1 MGGKKRD
8 FPGARRIIPPMFRP
22 FRFAAAVLLGSA
34 LSTHA
39 ADPMT
44 FQELSLRLRGGDSPQ
59 VLLQETA
66 QRKLLQPLTP
76 DQEKALKGAGA
87 SEEWIAALESPA
99 LAVSPETAAAFQAR
113 KNQQRQQQQAAA
125 AAAQATPV
133 PGTAVS
139 QDRAHDADII
149 LVGDHAPAFQAKT
162 TSGEMVSLTEP
173 ARKLTLLTIV
183 SPKSQACLDELTIL
197 QRALQAKLAAAGATI
212 IALGSGFTTDEMAA
226 MGRELGLTFT
236 LAEDPRK
243 EITALF
249 AKDFIPRCYVIDQRG
264 IVKFSSIGLNK
275 QDLVRMVNVIQSD
288 LR

>member
-1 MGGKKRD
+1 
-8 FPGARRIIPPMFRP
+8 MFRP
-22 FRFAAAVLLGSA
+22 SRIAAGILLGSV
-34 LSTHA
+34 LCTQA

-59 VLLQETA
+59 VLLQEA
-66 QRKLLQPLTP
+66 SQRKLLEPLTP

-87 SEEWIAALESPA
+87 PAEWIAALESPA
-99 LAVSPETAAAFQAR
+99 LAVSPEAAAAFQAR
-113 KNQQRQQQQAAA
+113 KNQQRQQQQQQQAAT

-133 PGTAVS
+133 PGAAVS
-139 QDRAHDADII
+139 QDRAHDTDII
-149 LVGDHAPAFQAKT
+149 LVGDHAPTFNAKT
-162 TSGEMVSLTEP
+162 TNGETVSLTEP

-197 QRALQAKLAAAGATI
+197 QRALQAKLAPAGATI
-212 IALGSGFTTDEMAA
+212 IALGSGHTVDEMAA
-226 MGRELGLTFT
+226 MGRDLGLTFT

-275 QDLVRMVNVIQSD
+275 QDLLRMVNIIQSD